1 MTEILK
7 LFDAENS
14 GEASVRSIIASLQ
27 EGGIYKARKALVE
40 LEYEEMNM
48 MSMGG
53 NPPEDRDQISE
64 GLTRVVE
71 KYGEEETIT
80 MLIHYLSN
88 KLPEKQPAD
97 PADLLLKPRPM
108 TQIETEYRQMLG
120 KMFRQA
126 SWSAV
131 KDALGELNISI
142 DGQKATASKSEYD
155 NLVAMESF
163 FDDMIGGVFGGVQKL
178 VSASKGLKE
187 KGLLASKEEVAV
199 ALIHMREMTTFASQK
214 EDSGDPLVERA
225 KFESRKRKTME
236 RIDKIVDELGLEAV
250 EAHLTERLCHIAD
263 DLESP
268 MLYPIQ
274 KQWDISPEM
283 ERAMVG
289 LWGFD
294 YDE

>member
-7 LFDAENS
+7 LFNAENS
-14 GEASVRSIIASLQ
+14 GEESVRSIIVSLK

-53 NPPEDRDQISE
+53 NPPEDREKISE
-64 GLTRVVE
+64 GLTGIVE
-71 KYGEEETIT
+71 KYGEEDTIT
-80 MLIHYLSN
+80 MLVNYLTN

-97 PADLLLKPRPM
+97 PMELLLKPKPIS
-108 TQIETEYRQMLG
+108 QIETEYRQMLG

-126 SWSAV
+126 SWSTV
-131 KDALGELNISI
+131 KEALGELNNSI

-155 NLVAMESF
+155 SLVAMESF
-163 FDDMIGGVFGGVQKL
+163 FDDMVGGIFGGVQKL
-178 VSASKGLKE
+178 VSAGKSLKE
-187 KGLLASKEEVAV
+187 RGLLASKEEVAV
-199 ALIHMREMTTFASQK
+199 ALIHMREMATFASQK
-214 EDSGDPLVERA
+214 EESGDPLVERA

-236 RIDKIVDELGLEAV
+236 RIDKIIDQLGLEAV
-250 EAHLTERLCHIAD
+250 EAHLTERICHIAD

-283 ERAMVG
+283 ERAMIG